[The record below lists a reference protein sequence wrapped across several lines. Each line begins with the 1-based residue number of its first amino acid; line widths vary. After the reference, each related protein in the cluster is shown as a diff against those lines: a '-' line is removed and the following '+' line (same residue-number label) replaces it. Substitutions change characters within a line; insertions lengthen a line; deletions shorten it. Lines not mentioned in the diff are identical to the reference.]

1 MEQQEQSHAR
11 MSFAEREQFRASLKV
26 RLVTLELMPSFMAMA
41 FTVVVSVRVM
51 GSSYSRLWSVGVEPS
66 TV

>member
-1 MEQQEQSHAR
+1 
-11 MSFAEREQFRASLKV
+11 MSYAEREQFRASLKV